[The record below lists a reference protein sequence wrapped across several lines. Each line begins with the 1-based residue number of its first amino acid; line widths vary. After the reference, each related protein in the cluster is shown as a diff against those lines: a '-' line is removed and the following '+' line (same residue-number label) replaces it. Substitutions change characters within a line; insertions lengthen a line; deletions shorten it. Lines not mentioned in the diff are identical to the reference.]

1 MHRLSTVG
9 SAMACAVA
17 LAASV
22 SAAPQAAKDKTGDPA
37 SAAASTAPQA
47 TKAKGGAMTLTGC
60 LEAGSDANTFKL
72 THVADHAGAGAKA
85 AEAMKPDWE
94 LVGAPA
100 SLKMSDHVGHKVTV
114 TGTHASAAAA
124 AKMEGETGAAKAKE
138 GMERHLKVTSL
149 KHVAPTCP

>member
-1 MHRLSTVG
+1 MHRFSTVG
-9 SAMACAVA
+9 SAIACAVA

-22 SAAPQAAKDKTGDPA
+22 SAAPQATEPKPA
-37 SAAASTAPQA
+37 ESASTAPQ
-47 TKAKGGAMTLTGC
+47 TKAKSGGAMTLTGC

-72 THVADHAGAGAKA
+72 THVADDAGAGAKT

-124 AKMEGETGAAKAKE
+124 AKMEGETSAAGKAKE
-138 GMERHLKVTSL
+138 KMERHLKVTSL

>member
-1 MHRLSTVG
+1 MHRLSTTG
-9 SAMACAVA
+9 SAIACAVA

-22 SAAPQAAKDKTGDPA
+22 SAAPQTSKPGESAGA
-37 SAAASTAPQA
+37 SASTAPQT
-47 TKAKGGAMTLTGC
+47 TKAKSGGAMTLTGC
-60 LEAGSDANTFKL
+60 LEAGSEANTFKL
-72 THVADHAGAGAKA
+72 THVADEAGAGAKT

-114 TGTHASAAAA
+114 TGTHASAAAS
-124 AKMEGETGAAKAKE
+124 AKMEGETGAGKAKE
-138 GMERHLKVTSL
+138 SMERHLKVTSL